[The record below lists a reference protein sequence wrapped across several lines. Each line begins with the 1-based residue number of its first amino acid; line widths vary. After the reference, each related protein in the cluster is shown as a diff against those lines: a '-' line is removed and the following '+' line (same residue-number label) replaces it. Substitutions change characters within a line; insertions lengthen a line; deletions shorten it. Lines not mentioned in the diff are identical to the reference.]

1 MRAIP
6 KVSGETIFGVS
17 SAPFRPKTLKCGA
30 KFNPVSDLRR
40 LDAISHPEDTEQDA
54 PLQIDSSS
62 GPSLSKKDKV
72 QFAAEK
78 DNPVHV

>member
-1 MRAIP
+1 MSVRHCLQ
-6 KVSGETIFGVS
+6 V
-17 SAPFRPKTLKCGA
+17 
-30 KFNPVSDLRR
+30 RR